1 MDAPLSGVKVLFI
14 VAAKDFKDEE
24 LNIPKGLLEA
34 AGATCIVASSDEGDA
49 IGTSGNPVPAVP
61 ITEPRT
67 TELSGVVV
75 VGGPGA
81 PKALWDNGLAHKV
94 LRMLER
100 DRRPIAAIENGVVV
114 LAKAGLLNKRK
125 ATVPV
130 SPETLRALKEGG
142 AHYEKKPI
150 VIDGDIVTVDGSE
163 SVERFG
169 RLFRDLLQQKKETSR
184 R

>member
-1 MDAPLSGVKVLFI
+1 MDTPLTGLKVLFI
-14 VAAKDFKDEE
+14 VAGKDFKDEE
-24 LNIPKGLLEA
+24 LTVPKGILEA

-49 IGTSGNPVPAVP
+49 VGVSGNAVPAVP

-67 TELSGVVV
+67 TELAGAIV

-100 DRRPIAAIENGVVV
+100 DHRPIAAIENGVVV
-114 LAKAGLLNKRK
+114 LAKAGLLDKRK

-130 SPETLRALKEGG
+130 NSETLRALKEGN

-150 VIDGDIVTVDGSE
+150 VIDGDIVTVDGVE
-163 SVERFG
+163 SVERFA
-169 RLFRDLLQQKKETSR
+169 RLFRDLLQQKKEAGR